1 MDHQLVLKQS
11 PYHEAAIPTGVT
23 SEVSNSE
30 VLQNSSDDV
39 GMAKDARL
47 EEVEVNTLYENMV
60 LSIDSTEVK
69 VENSDNNVLSAL
81 GDGVN
86 DFVGIDAAAD
96 TVRTNTPVDF
106 ADDDLDHIVLKE
118 RRWMLLQRCH
128 FFFI

>member
-1 MDHQLVLKQS
+1 M
-11 PYHEAAIPTGVT
+11 GVT

-39 GMAKDARL
+39 GMAKDAGL

-60 LSIDSTEVK
+60 LSIDSAEVK

-118 RRWMLLQRCH
+118 RRQMLLQRCH
-128 FFFI
+128 FFFL

>member
-11 PYHEAAIPTGVT
+11 PYHEAAISAGVT

-60 LSIDSTEVK
+60 LSIDSAEVK

-118 RRWMLLQRCH
+118 RRRMLLQRCH

>member
-11 PYHEAAIPTGVT
+11 PYHEAPIPVGVT

-60 LSIDSTEVK
+60 LSIDSAEVK

-96 TVRTNTPVDF
+96 TVHTNTPVDF